1 EGQGFSLVFG
11 KGTRLLVK
19 PSKWHPI

>member
-1 EGQGFSLVFG
+1 EGQGFSFIFG

-19 PSKWHPI
+19 PSK

>member
-1 EGQGFSLVFG
+1 QGQGFSFIFG

-19 PSKWHPI
+19 PSKWHII

>member
-1 EGQGFSLVFG
+1 QGQGFSFIFG

-19 PSKWHPI
+19 PSKWHVI

>member
-1 EGQGFSLVFG
+1 EGQGFSIVFG

>member
-1 EGQGFSLVFG
+1 QGQGFSFIFG

-19 PSKWHPI
+19 PSKYHRI

>member
-1 EGQGFSLVFG
+1 EGQSFSFIFG

-19 PSKWHPI
+19 PSK

>member
-1 EGQGFSLVFG
+1 EGQGFSLIFG

>member
-1 EGQGFSLVFG
+1 EGQGFTLIFG

-19 PSKWHPI
+19 PSKWHII